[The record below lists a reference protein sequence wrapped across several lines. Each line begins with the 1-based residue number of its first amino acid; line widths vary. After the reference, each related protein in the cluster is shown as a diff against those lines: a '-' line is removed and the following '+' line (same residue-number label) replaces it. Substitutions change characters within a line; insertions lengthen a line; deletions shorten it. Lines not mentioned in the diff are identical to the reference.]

1 MFNIYFLNI
10 YTNYLNNIRNTQ
22 SDLSDIKFGY
32 STDISYAVRKWYNN
46 SDNYSLIV
54 IIRNIQS
61 TFGREGRWKG
71 GGFR

>member
-22 SDLSDIKFGY
+22 SDIKFGY

-46 SDNYSLIV
+46 DNYSLIV

-61 TFGREGRWKG
+61 IFGQEGRWKEL
-71 GGFR
+71 